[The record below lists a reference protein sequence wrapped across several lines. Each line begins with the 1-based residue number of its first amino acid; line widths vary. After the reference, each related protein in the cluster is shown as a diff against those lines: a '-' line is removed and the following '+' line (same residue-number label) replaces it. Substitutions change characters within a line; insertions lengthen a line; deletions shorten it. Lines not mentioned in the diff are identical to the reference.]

1 MLDGAALDFINHS
14 KGLFIENDELVL
26 SELFQK
32 YPTEF
37 GHGKASQLSAIKN
50 YIVPGRLKKID
61 VEMAVRYHFD
71 WSLNDGT
78 GMLG

>member
-1 MLDGAALDFINHS
+1 MLSA
-14 KGLFIENDELVL
+14 
-26 SELFQK
+26 LFQK

-37 GHGKASQLSAIKN
+37 GRDKASQLSAIKN
-50 YIVPGRLKKID
+50 YIVPGTLKKID
-61 VEMAVRYHFD
+61 TKMPVRYQFD